1 MSSTL
6 LVPIPEADAVTS
18 PFWPDWEPPKARG
31 VPAHVS
37 VLFPFLRRRALTA
50 NVLRRDRGSQPPPCA
65 PFTVRFRR
73 TGRFEHTVFLVP
85 EPARPFAE
93 LTRQVHERFPDCPP
107 YRGAHGTVLN
117 PHLTVLTCADEKAL
131 DRAEQDVRMS
141 LPLRAHVREL
151 WLMVEDEHGG
161 WRHHRSFPLGQ
172 PG

>member
-6 LVPIPEADAVTS
+6 LVPIPEADDVTS
-18 PFWPDWEPPKARG
+18 PFWPDWAPPKARG

-37 VLFPFLRRRALTA
+37 ILFPFLRKRALTGEA
-50 NVLRRDRGSQPPPCA
+50 LGQIAEAAAAVA

-93 LTRQVHERFPDCPP
+93 LTRQIVARFPASPP
-107 YRGAHGTVLN
+107 YRGAHGTALN
-117 PHLTVLTCADEKAL
+117 PHLTVLTCPDEKAL
-131 DRAEQDVRMS
+131 GRAEREVRLS
-141 LPLRAHVREL
+141 LPLRSRVREL
-151 WLMVEDEHGG
+151 CLMVEDEHGG
-161 WRHHRSFPLGQ
+161 WRQHRSFPLGR

>member
-6 LVPIPEADAVTS
+6 LVPIPEADPVTA
-18 PFWPDWEPPKARG
+18 PFWPAWEPPKAKG

-37 VLFPFLRRRALTA
+37 VLFPFLRRRALTEDA
-50 NVLRRDRGSQPPPCA
+50 LALIAEAAGGVA

-73 TGRFEHTVFLVP
+73 TGRFERTVFLVP

-131 DRAEQDVRMS
+131 DRAEQDVHRS

-161 WRHHRSFPLGQ
+161 WRHHRSFALG
-172 PG
+172 G

>member
-6 LVPIPEADAVTS
+6 LVPIPEADPVTA
-18 PFWPDWEPPKARG
+18 PYWPAWQPPKARG

-37 VLFPFLRRRALTA
+37 ILFPFLRRRALTA
-50 NVLRRDRGSQPPPCA
+50 DALGRIADAAAAVS

-85 EPARPFAE
+85 EPALPFAE
-93 LTRQVHERFPDCPP
+93 LTRQIHERFPDCPP
-107 YRGAHGTVLN
+107 YRGAHGTVLS
-117 PHLTVLTCADEKAL
+117 PHLTVLTCADESAL
-131 DRAEQDVRMS
+131 AKTEQEVRRS
-141 LPLRAHVREL
+141 LPLRSRIREL

-161 WRHHRSFPLGQ
+161 WRRHRTFPLGQ